1 MADHHKCRDFHVF
14 DWEHNPSSSTL
25 DLGAILSSEEKGKD
39 VEPLE
44 WELTPQSTPSTS
56 CEDFQFFD
64 VDLSDPLAASDPET
78 LPAKRQS
85 RIFRHL
91 RHTCFT
97 VYRRLFSI
105 VLLAN
110 YGYLSVPPPIVTT
123 AVSGNFF
130 IAVLV
135 RQDFFVNMLYS
146 ISWMVPRTAP
156 LRLRRLVAKVYEN
169 GGVHSGAAVAG
180 TMWFIV
186 LNIMVTTDLIRG
198 EASSSITL
206 FCSTSALLLTLLTIL
221 VFAHPSI
228 RARTHNSFEYT
239 HRLGGW
245 LSIALFWVQSFLF
258 VDIRRKTLGVT
269 ITSVIVR
276 HPAFWLLTATTALII
291 LPWLRLR
298 HWEFT
303 PERLSSHAMRLHYTQ
318 NLKRFSCLF
327 ISDSPLLQWHP
338 FATFPA
344 RNGEPGGSMVISDA
358 GDWTHDLIM
367 NPAKKY
373 WVKGLPTY
381 GTLSMACIFQRIIL
395 VTTGSGIGPS
405 LGYIL
410 DRPEGQLC
418 RLIWSTRTPVHTY
431 GAALNDWI
439 NEIEPNALILD
450 TSKTGRPDLVQLAY
464 QMYVLYKAEAVF
476 VLSNETVTRKVV
488 YGMESRGIP
497 AYGPIWDS

>member
-1 MADHHKCRDFHVF
+1 MAR
-14 DWEHNPSSSTL
+14 PSPTDAVTHRHPPACTVSTSSDIGPRSMSFNSL
-25 DLGAILSSEEKGKD
+25 
-39 VEPLE
+39 P
-44 WELTPQSTPSTS
+44 WHTPSTCQTTTQAMTS
-56 CEDFQFFD
+56 T
-64 VDLSDPLAASDPET
+64 V
-78 LPAKRQS
+78 PAKRQFK
-85 RIFRHL
+85 IMRHL
-91 RHTCFT
+91 RYTCFT

-105 VLLAN
+105 VFLAN
-110 YGYLSVPPPIVTT
+110 VIATVLVFIKYGYRNVPSSIVTT
-123 AVSGNFF
+123 AASGNFF
-130 IAVLV
+130 VAVLV

-146 ISWMVPRTAP
+146 TSWLVPRTAP

-186 LNIMVTTDLIRG
+186 LNIMITGGLVRG
-198 EASSSITL
+198 EAFSSTAL
-206 FCSTSALLLTLLTIL
+206 FCSTWALQVTLLVIL
-221 VFAHPSI
+221 FCSHPYI
-228 RARTHNSFEYT
+228 RARTHNTFEYT

-245 LSIALFWVQSFLF
+245 LAIVLFWVESLM
-258 VDIRRKTLGVT
+258 IIATKCKALGVT
-269 ITSVIVR
+269 IASVLVQ
-276 HPAFWLLTATTALII
+276 HPAFWLLTATTVLLI

-303 PERLSSHAMRLHYTQ
+303 PEKLSSHAMRLHYTQ

-344 RNGEPGGSMVISDA
+344 RDREPGGSMVISDA
-358 GDWTHDLIM
+358 GDWTHNLIL

-381 GTLSMACIFQRIIL
+381 GTLSMACIFQRVIL

-405 LGYIL
+405 LGYLL
-410 DRPEGQLC
+410 DRPEGQFC

-439 NEIEPNALILD
+439 HEIEPNALVLD
-450 TSKTGRPDLVQLAY
+450 TNKTGRPDLVQLAY
-464 QMYVLYKAEAVF
+464 QMYMLYKAEAVF